1 MRQFGYM
8 SVMPE
13 HAPTTAAQCDAG
25 LARDLTRTLSLLLP
39 RPIGVVCRPIRAE
52 DTSLLTTREHMQLA
66 NRQPA
71 SLHASASARVAARE
85 LLAARGIAAAEL
97 LRNGAGAPVWPA
109 GFVGS
114 ISHDAAFAAAA
125 IADAAAIACLGIDIE
140 PAIPLHPELLDL
152 VATPRE
158 QTVIGTDLGRA
169 RVLFSMKE
177 AVYKAVNPLTGRFLE
192 FSEIEIDL
200 ERGIAYIANG
210 PALAVRYIAS
220 QRILS
225 CAFLET

>member
-1 MRQFGYM
+1 M
-8 SVMPE
+8 
-13 HAPTTAAQCDAG
+13 TAAQRDAG
-25 LARDLTRTLSLLLP
+25 LARDLTRSLSLLLP
-39 RPIGVVCRPIRAE
+39 RNIGLDCRPIRAE
-52 DTSLLTTREHMQLA
+52 DSSLLTTRERMQLA

-71 SLHASASARVAARE
+71 SLQASASARAAARD
-85 LLAARGIAAAEL
+85 LLAARGITAVEL
-97 LRNGAGAPVWPA
+97 LRNDTGAPVWPA

-114 ISHDAAFAAAA
+114 ISHDSAFAAAA
-125 IADAAAIACLGIDIE
+125 IADAAAIPCLGIDIE

-158 QTVIGTDLGRA
+158 QIVIGTDLGRA

-177 AVYKAVNPLTGRFLE
+177 AVYKAVTPLTGRFLE
-192 FSEIEIDL
+192 FSEVEIDL
-200 ERGIAYIANG
+200 ERGIAYVANG

-220 QRILS
+220 TRIVS